1 MRKGGQAMPIL
12 EVNDLAISFTQYT
25 GGLHQ
30 QKLQV
35 VQGVELS
42 VQKGEIVAI
51 VGASGSGK
59 SLLAHAIMGILP
71 ENAEM
76 TGTIRYK
83 GELLTAAKQE
93 QLRGNEIALVP
104 QSVNYLDPLMRV
116 GEQVR
121 ISARG
126 TDSAERQRKAFA
138 QFKLGAHVERL
149 FPFQLS
155 GGMARRVLVSTATVG
170 RAELIIADEPT
181 PGLNADVVME
191 ALRQFRE
198 LADQGCAVLLITH
211 DIESALLIADKVAV
225 FYAGTTVEVATADD
239 FANKGERLRHPYTK
253 ALWRALP
260 QNDFVPI
267 PGTQPHARDFPSGCL
282 FAPRCEAATAACSE
296 SRPTMRAVRG
306 GLVRCPHAS

>member
-1 MRKGGQAMPIL
+1 MPIL

-93 QLRGNEIALVP
+93 QLRG
-104 QSVNYLDPLMRV
+104 
-116 GEQVR
+116 
-121 ISARG
+121 
-126 TDSAERQRKAFA
+126 
-138 QFKLGAHVERL
+138 
-149 FPFQLS
+149 
-155 GGMARRVLVSTATVG
+155 
-170 RAELIIADEPT
+170 
-181 PGLNADVVME
+181 
-191 ALRQFRE
+191 
-198 LADQGCAVLLITH
+198 
-211 DIESALLIADKVAV
+211 
-225 FYAGTTVEVATADD
+225 
-239 FANKGERLRHPYTK
+239 
-253 ALWRALP
+253 
-260 QNDFVPI
+260 
-267 PGTQPHARDFPSGCL
+267 
-282 FAPRCEAATAACSE
+282 
-296 SRPTMRAVRG
+296 
-306 GLVRCPHAS
+306 